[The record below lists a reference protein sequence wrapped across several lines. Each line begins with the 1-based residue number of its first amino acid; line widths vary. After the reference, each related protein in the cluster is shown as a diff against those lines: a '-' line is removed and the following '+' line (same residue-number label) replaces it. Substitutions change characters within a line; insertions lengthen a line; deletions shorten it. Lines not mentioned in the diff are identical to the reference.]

1 MKQLFDKKTFK
12 FSMYVLILILQ
23 MMKLRL
29 KYVVKFVDHTYRI
42 IMYFSK
48 PCAISI
54 ISLFKKYLKSLAL
67 YGYGSDL

>member
-1 MKQLFDKKTFK
+1 
-12 FSMYVLILILQ
+12 